1 MIKFRLNSRR
11 WGFLVT
17 ALIITILLAGTLAGC
32 APAGNGA
39 NSKLLTYTL
48 SEPLAG
54 ATAAKFDIST
64 ESGNLTID
72 MLAGSEP
79 VLASGAL
86 QYLEGQALP
95 ARSLTTNDG
104 QPTLTLKSS
113 DNQQAGSRF
122 PWEACNGATE
132 WQVHLNPSVLSDI
145 VAHSGGGNVR
155 LNLAGMKVT
164 RVSADTGGGN
174 MEVVLPDNAANLSVI
189 AKSGAGD
196 VTIEIGSGITGS
208 STIETSSGA
217 GNVSIRLPGGTA
229 ARIRTAGGMGKVTVD
244 RQYSKVNDNTYQSPD
259 YDSAAD
265 RIEISVNSGAGNINI
280 STK

>member
-1 MIKFRLNSRR
+1 M
-11 WGFLVT
+11 FLV
-17 ALIITILLAGTLAGC
+17 ASLIISILLPGVLAGC
-32 APAGNGA
+32 APAGNA

-72 MLAGSEP
+72 MLAGGEP

-95 ARSLTTNDG
+95 TRSLATNNG
-104 QPTLTLKSS
+104 QPILTLKSGN
-113 DNQQAGSRF
+113 NQQAGFRL

-145 VAHSGGGNVR
+145 IAHSGGGNVR

-174 MEVVLPDNAANLSVI
+174 MEVVLPDNAANLNIS
-189 AKSGAGD
+189 AKTGAGD
-196 VTIEIGSGITGS
+196 VTIEIGSGISGS
-208 STIETSSGA
+208 STIDASSGA

-229 ARIRTAGGMGKVTVD
+229 ARIHTTSGMGKVTVD
-244 RQYSKVNDNTYQSPD
+244 PQYGKINDNTYQSPD
-259 YDSAAD
+259 YDSAAG
-265 RIEISVNSGAGNINI
+265 RIEITVNSGAGNVNI